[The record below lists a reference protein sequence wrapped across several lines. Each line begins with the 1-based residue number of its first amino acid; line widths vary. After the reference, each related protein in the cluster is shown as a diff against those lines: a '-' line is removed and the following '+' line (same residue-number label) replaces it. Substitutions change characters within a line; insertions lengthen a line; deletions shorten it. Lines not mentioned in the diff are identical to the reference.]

1 MLPLSIATLFGS
13 RYNQAVRNGLLAR
26 SYCRAL
32 NKIKCVALVLKLQ
45 ANQLDFEIF
54 YLAEGAVDRSER
66 GSQTSSPK
74 ESLQNDIFDFSFKL
88 CFASRTGS

>member
-1 MLPLSIATLFGS
+1 M
-13 RYNQAVRNGLLAR
+13 
-26 SYCRAL
+26 
-32 NKIKCVALVLKLQ
+32 LKLQ

-54 YLAEGAVDRSER
+54 YLAEGTVDRSER